1 MVQTLGTSYTC
12 CASIHVHVHVYKFIF
27 WTLVTRALCRE
38 IVYCGR
44 SLCNQPQNA
53 SGSLPGMCYGCE
65 KCLECSWTCVYKV
78 VYSGCRGLVIVV
90 EQSSA
95 EVLAITW
102 KTMTSSVKSV
112 LQYTSIK

>member
-1 MVQTLGTSYTC
+1 MYINS
-12 CASIHVHVHVYKFIF
+12 FF
-27 WTLVTRALCRE
+27 WQLVTRALCRE

-44 SLCNQPQNA
+44 SLCNQTQNA

-78 VYSGCRGLVIVV
+78 VYSGSRGLVIVV

-95 EVLAITW
+95 EVLAITCSAACLI
-102 KTMTSSVKSV
+102 SSAG
-112 LQYTSIK
+112 YTWCQQQCLFREDNDIKW